1 MSNYTSLIIGN
12 MISKISLTPSKK
24 QLDELYKKSMEAQQQ
39 SVEYKDHLSPKN
51 LISKNPN
58 CKDSGFSTT
67 IFSKESLAFSKQGD
81 FMIFLDQ
88 NPPITGLSMGPNCV
102 PVVPKSI
109 NIFDTNEKTTF
120 ENLDTFMKWRR
131 ENKKNIIRA
140 YIHSME
146 QFIQNPEK
154 RSILEKSLS
163 SRGQSDLE
171 ATIEDYSVIA
181 SFFRSILSTNDIK
194 RFRIKSFCQSW
205 IKKGIVGEP
214 CFSVPSPHFQTF
226 VYIDTNDLPS
236 PIVDSYNSLIRIL
249 SHDMT
254 TKIVNG
260 RLEYEK
266 SFVDLDNLYSHMGE
280 KNMFFINSAPSFDT
294 LPLIIE
300 ARESSKGAF
309 FVVISA
315 SLEQYMDSITC
326 ETVNI
331 SSLPSNFRA
340 PIAPGAKINGIECTA
355 QNYSQI
361 QNDISSSLVDIFS
374 WCFRKNVNV
383 FFAAIKRGELRPLYV
398 QTTGNNA
405 KVNFDRDL
413 TNEVLDKLVIPSL
426 SRYMGHDEQSF
437 NAVELALEKHS
448 KYNASFLS
456 DIICVAVAS
465 EFLSDEK
472 LWDSYTLV
480 DMPKVKNSANVEN
493 YFYAKFIKGNGL
505 FKSLNFDGA
514 CRAGEAIRKAIN
526 FDLKPWKTC
535 YIMHDA
541 FLNDIDDQ
549 GANDLARSLTAEKGF
564 FLFKNYD

>member
-24 QLDELYKKSMEAQQQ
+24 QLAELYKKSIEAKQQ
-39 SVEYKDHLSPKN
+39 SDEYKDHLSHKN

-58 CKDSGFSTT
+58 CKDSGFETT
-67 IFSKESLAFSKQGD
+67 IFTKESLAFSKQGN

-88 NPPITGLSMGPNCV
+88 NPPLTGFSMGPNCV
-102 PVVPKSI
+102 PSIPKSI
-109 NIFDTNEKTTF
+109 NIFDKDEKTTF
-120 ENLDTFMKWRR
+120 ENLNTFMKWKR

-140 YIHSME
+140 YVHSME

-154 RSILEKSLS
+154 RCILENSLV

-171 ATIEDYSVIA
+171 TTIEDYIVIA
-181 SFFRSILSTNDIK
+181 SFFRSILSKNDIK

-236 PIVDSYNSLIRIL
+236 PIVDSYDRLIRIL

-260 RLEYEK
+260 KLEYEK
-266 SFVDLDNLYSHMGE
+266 SFVDLDNLYSHMEE

-300 ARESSKGAF
+300 ARESSVGAF
-309 FVVISA
+309 FVVVSA
-315 SLEQYMDSITC
+315 SLEQYMESIAC

-340 PIAPGAKINGIECTA
+340 PIAPEAKINGIECTIE
-355 QNYSQI
+355 NYSQI
-361 QNDISSSLVDIFS
+361 QNDISSCLVDIFS
-374 WCFRKNVNV
+374 WCFRNNVNV

-398 QTTGNNA
+398 QTTENKT
-405 KVNFDRDL
+405 KVNFDHDL
-413 TNEVLDKLVIPSL
+413 TNEVVDKLVIPSL
-426 SRYMGHDEQSF
+426 SRYMGHEEQSF
-437 NAVELALEKHS
+437 NVVELALEKHS
-448 KYNASFLS
+448 KYKASFLS

-480 DMPKVKNSANVEN
+480 DIPQVKNSSKLEN
-493 YFYAKFIKGNGL
+493 YFFAKFIPGNGL

-564 FLFKNYD
+564 FLFKNYN